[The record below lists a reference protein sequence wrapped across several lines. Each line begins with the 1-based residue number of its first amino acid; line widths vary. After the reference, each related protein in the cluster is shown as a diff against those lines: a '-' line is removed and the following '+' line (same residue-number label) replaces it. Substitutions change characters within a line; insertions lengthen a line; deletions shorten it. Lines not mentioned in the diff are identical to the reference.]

1 MLKTIKNFHA
11 TFFGKILPG
20 ASEKS
25 AARNG
30 QRDFWRKWR
39 KSYPRFP
46 SIPLDSGQVP
56 TVVERLLEERSS
68 NRVFSPHK
76 LPLSKLSGIL
86 GVCRVFDTGRIPER
100 RGYASAGA
108 TFPLEIY
115 VVSFATTGLSPNTAF
130 HLEIDGM
137 ELEEMWGNQF
147 GAEFR
152 SILPDYIENPAAAIV
167 MTTVISRSEVRYG
180 AKSYPFSFVEAGLLG
195 QNIQLA
201 ATSLGVGSCMIG
213 GFPNDLLTEALDLPE
228 DEFPVMVIALGEL
241 GSSAQK

>member
-1 MLKTIKNFHA
+1 MLQTIKDFHA
-11 TFFGKILPG
+11 TFFGKFTPR
-20 ASEKS
+20 AYDKS
-25 AARNG
+25 AGRNG

-46 SIPLDSGQVP
+46 SIPLDKGQIP
-56 TVVERLLEERSS
+56 TVVERLLEDRSS
-68 NRVFSPHK
+68 NRVFSPQP

-86 GVCRVFDTGRIPER
+86 GVCRVFDSDRIPER

-115 VVSFATTGLSPNTAF
+115 IVSFATTGLTPNMAF

-137 ELEEMWGNQF
+137 ELEEMWGNQI
-147 GAEFR
+147 GADFR
-152 SILPDYIENPAAAIV
+152 SVLPDYIENAAAAVV

-180 AKSYPFSFVEAGLLG
+180 AKSYPFSFIEAGLLG

-201 ATSLGVGSCMIG
+201 ATSVGVGSCMIG
-213 GFPNDLLTEALDLPE
+213 GFPNDFLTKALDLSE
-228 DEFPVMVIALGEL
+228 DEFPIMVIALGEL
-241 GSSAQK
+241 GSSAK